1 MAPGNRRGF
10 SMDVTLIAAL
20 AYIAVCA
27 VLHLALAAVWKRKKF
42 RFRAPRSRAVFYLLS
57 FTWGLPVT
65 LGGCIAA
72 GVLFLAGKRP
82 KRYGWDFC
90 FDKKVDWG
98 LDMGL
103 FFIAD
108 AAGSRRLLDHE
119 HGHSIQNIW
128 LGPFMPLTVCLPST
142 SRFWVRRIAE
152 KIGKQ
157 PKTYYDDVWFEGS
170 ATLSGRALTER
181 VGGFAADEDAAR
193 ERITK
198 AAAGAAGRRKMN
210 YKAAIF
216 DMDGTLIDSMGVWSR
231 IDEAFLSKRGIE
243 VPADYAEE
251 ICALGFRGTAEYTV
265 RRFGLDDTPEDLMA
279 EWSAMADDEYAHN
292 IMLFPG
298 AKETL
303 ERLRSLGVRLFVATA
318 LTEKMYLP
326 CFKNNRIDGTFEDVF
341 SVDALGISKSDRAFF
356 DHIAEKTGLAPGEC
370 VLFDDA
376 AAAIAAAKE
385 AGFVCCAVGKPAPGA
400 DFVIESVAAA
410 PMPERQ

>member
-1 MAPGNRRGF
+1 
-10 SMDVTLIAAL
+10 MDGTLIAFA

-27 VLHLALAAVWKRKKF
+27 ALHLALAAAWKRKKF
-42 RFRAPRSRAVFYLLS
+42 IFRAPRSRAVFYLLS
-57 FTWGLPVT
+57 FTWGLPVA
-65 LGGCIAA
+65 LGGCLCA
-72 GVLFLAGKRP
+72 GLLFLSGKRP

-90 FDKKVDWG
+90 FDRKVDWG

-108 AAGSRRLLDHE
+108 ASGTRRLLDHE
-119 HGHSIQNIW
+119 HGHTIQNIW
-128 LGPFMPLTVCLPST
+128 LGPFMPFAVCLPST
-142 SRFWVRRIAE
+142 TRFWFRRIAA
-152 KIGKQ
+152 KVGKR
-157 PKTYYDDVWFEGS
+157 PKTGYDDVWFEGS
-170 ATLSGRALTER
+170 ATSSGRALTDR
-181 VGGFAADEDAAR
+181 IGGFASAEDAPC
-193 ERITK
+193 ETIK
-198 AAAGAAGRRKMN
+198 EAAGSAAERGRMN

-243 VPADYAEE
+243 VPADYADE

-265 RRFGLDDTPEDLMA
+265 RRFGLKDTPEDLMA

-326 CFKNNRIDGTFEDVF
+326 CFRNNGIDGTFEDVF

-356 DHIAEKTGLAPGEC
+356 DHISEKTGLSPGDC

-376 AAAIAAAKE
+376 TAALAAAKE
-385 AGFVCCAVGKPAPGA
+385 AGFICCAVGKPAPGA
-400 DFVIESVAAA
+400 DFVINSVAEA
-410 PMPERQ
+410 PMP